1 MKKLVLI
8 GVLGSISALSNAEQ
22 PLVIQQSSPAQM
34 YSNPT
39 PVISPQYY
47 SQSQPVRYNSPA
59 NPNYSVS
66 AEYTSYE
73 ADLEWGDTVKL
84 DGFALGV
91 SSSPHIS
98 GWYGKFEY
106 MQDDSLDADYYEF
119 AFGGQLNL
127 FSYNGLYALA
137 SAGLGFAVADSPE
150 LYNTVNFVTLPVGF
164 EVGYSVIPELSLY
177 GGVGYKWLWDTTS
190 STTCRDGSTSNST
203 GSGTCSWHGGIA
215 YYNDYVGDNDGVT
228 YKAGLRYNF

>member
-8 GVLGSISALSNAEQ
+8 GVLSAASTLSNADQ
-22 PLVIQQSSPAQM
+22 PLVIQQGQPVQM
-34 YSNPT
+34 QGIQT
-39 PVISPQYY
+39 PVAETQYY
-47 SQSQPVRYNSPA
+47 APMQPTRYRDEV
-59 NPNYSVS
+59 NPNHSVF
-66 AEYTSYE
+66 AEYSSYE
-73 ADLEWGDTVKL
+73 ADLEWGDKVKL
-84 DGFALGV
+84 DGFALGI
-91 SSSPHIS
+91 SSSPLRS

-137 SAGLGFAVADSPE
+137 TAGLGFAVADSSE
-150 LYNTVNFVTLPVGF
+150 LYNTVNFVTLPIGL
-164 EVGYSVIPELSLY
+164 ELGYSVIPELSLY

-190 STTCRDGSTSNST
+190 STTCWDGTTSNST
-203 GSGTCSWHGGIA
+203 GSGTCSSHGGIA